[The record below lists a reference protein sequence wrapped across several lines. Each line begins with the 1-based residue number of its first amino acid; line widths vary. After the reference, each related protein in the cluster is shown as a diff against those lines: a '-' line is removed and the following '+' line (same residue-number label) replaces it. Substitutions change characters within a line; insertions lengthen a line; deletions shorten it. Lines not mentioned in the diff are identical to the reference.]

1 MDWETYEQLTSLRK
15 DLDQNKILIYCRME
29 SADIYYDI
37 DTERQKAG
45 LQSMINGWTI
55 EIQMLQ
61 LKIDEVQKELDNIKN
76 TSTR

>member
-1 MDWETYEQLTSLRK
+1 M
-15 DLDQNKILIYCRME
+15 
-29 SADIYYDI
+29 ADIYYDI
-37 DTERQKAG
+37 DTERQMAG
-45 LQSMINGWTI
+45 LQSIINGYVI

>member
-1 MDWETYEQLTSLRK
+1 M
-15 DLDQNKILIYCRME
+15 
-29 SADIYYDI
+29 DIYYDI

-61 LKIDEVQKELDNIKN
+61 EKINEIEKQLDNIKN